1 MESINETKSHYG
13 GKPQK
18 KHVWIWVLGW
28 ILIFPIPLT
37 VLILRNNTLT
47 NKLRC
52 GIISVAWL
60 VYLVLALFNQN
71 SGGNRIPEN
80 RSYYNENS
88 SIIISETESETY
100 ETETTTTTMPETIIS
115 EVISEE
121 QTDEVSE
128 IPEISTQSADEI
140 KQAIENGD
148 YSLVTP
154 EFKETMDAYEA
165 FYDEY
170 IAFMKKYTESG
181 NLMDMMSDYMSM
193 LSKLEEWNRKI
204 DAIDENKLSEAD
216 DLYYLLVTL
225 RIEQK
230 MLGAIY

>member
-1 MESINETKSHYG
+1 MENINEIKSQYG
-13 GKPQK
+13 GKTQK
-18 KHVWIWVLGW
+18 KHIWIWVLGW

-37 VLILRNNTLT
+37 MLILRNNTLT

-52 GIISVAWL
+52 GIISAAWII
-60 VYLVLALFNQN
+60 YLVLALFNQN
-71 SGGNRIPEN
+71 SGRSRIPEN

-88 SIIISETESETY
+88 SVIISETESET
-100 ETETTTTTMPETIIS
+100 TITTMPESIIS

-121 QTDEVSE
+121 QTDDASE

-181 NLMDMMSDYMSM
+181 SLTDMMSDYMSM

-204 DAIDENKLSEAD
+204 DAIDENKLSVAD

-230 MLGAIY
+230 MLGTIY